1 MKNFTF
7 TALFSAIALFSTA
20 QEVIVDFEALSLPG
34 AESFYN
40 GADAAGAF
48 TTQGATFSNTY
59 TAEGG
64 YWNGFSY
71 SNTTDVITVDYDN
84 QYSAYAGSGANGSAN
99 YGVFYP
105 AGIITFATPVEAYSM
120 KVTNT
125 TFTGLTMLNG
135 DAFSK
140 QFGSVNGPNGEPD
153 GTEGADY
160 LRVWIYGLDQ
170 EFQKTD
176 DSVVFYLA
184 DYRFPE
190 NDSDYVL
197 NTWKKVD
204 LSPLGNIF
212 GLGFKFESSDT
223 GQFGI
228 NTPTYFA
235 VDNLSYH
242 SVLGIDEN
250 SANTFAVYPN
260 PVKDVVNIQ
269 GGAGMLTVT
278 DMTGKV
284 IATRVHNGFTSMDLS
299 DVVSG
304 MYLVSM
310 ESNGNI
316 SRKTILK

>member
-20 QEVIVDFEALSLPG
+20 QQVTVDFESLTLPG
-34 AESFYN
+34 AESYYN
-40 GADAAGAF
+40 GSDGAGSF
-48 TTQGATFSNTY
+48 TTQGANFRNTY
-59 TAEGG
+59 TVNGG

-71 SNTTDVITVDYDN
+71 SNTTDVITADYDN
-84 QYSAYAGSGANGSAN
+84 QYSAYAGSGANASEK

-105 AGIITFATPVEAYSM
+105 AGIVSFATPVQVDSL
-120 KVTNT
+120 KLTNT
-125 TFTGLTMLNG
+125 TLAALTMLNG
-135 DAFSK
+135 DLFSK

-153 GTEGADY
+153 GTEGKDY
-160 LRVWIYGLDQ
+160 LRVWIYALDQ
-170 EFQKTD
+170 AFQKTD

-184 DYRFPE
+184 DYRFTD

-197 NTWKKVD
+197 NTWKNVD
-204 LSPLGNIF
+204 LSALGNTF

-235 VDNLSYH
+235 VDNISYH
-242 SVLGIDEN
+242 SVLGITEN

-269 GGAGMLTVT
+269 GGAGTLTVT
-278 DMTGKV
+278 DLTGKV
-284 IATRVHNGFTSMDLS
+284 IATRVHNGFTSLDLS
-299 DVVSG
+299 DVVGG
-304 MYLVSM
+304 MYLVSI

-316 SRKTILK
+316 TRKTILK